1 MHEDLRLAWQSTS
14 LAERWAARLHS
25 PNRRQAAHD
34 VFVWLPVGY
43 FVISAVRSALSEDWG
58 SATLRLGIGA
68 IGAFLQWE
76 RSGVRQLIER
86 YDTRVGYL
94 TKHSS
99 GSAQS

>member
-1 MHEDLRLAWQSTS
+1 MHEDLRLASQSTS

-25 PNRRQAAHD
+25 PSRRQAAHSA
-34 VFVWLPVGY
+34 FVWLPVAY
-43 FVISAVRSALSEDWG
+43 FVVSAVRSALSEDWG
-58 SATLRLGIGA
+58 GATLRLGLAA

-86 YDTRVGYL
+86 YETRVGYL
-94 TKHSS
+94 TKHSR